1 LALIEAARILTSSRD
16 PEKTVASIAN
26 LAVPRFADSCAVD
39 LLSQDGLRRRIAEV
53 RRDGARAE
61 STADPRSAEAEE
73 LAAKVL
79 RVGRPEVTPV
89 SVIVPL
95 VAGGKTLGA
104 MSFWLTGSDRQYGSE
119 DTTFAQELSR
129 FAALALDRGRAIA

>member
-1 LALIEAARILTSSRD
+1 AEQGYLELVEAARVLTSAGG
-16 PEKTVASIAN
+16 PEKLVASIAN
-26 LAVPRFADSCAVD
+26 LAVPRFADSCVVD

-61 STADPRSAEAEE
+61 STADPRGAQAEE

-95 VAGGKTLGA
+95 VAGGKTLG
-104 MSFWLTGSDRQYGSE
+104 
-119 DTTFAQELSR
+119 
-129 FAALALDRGRAIA
+129 